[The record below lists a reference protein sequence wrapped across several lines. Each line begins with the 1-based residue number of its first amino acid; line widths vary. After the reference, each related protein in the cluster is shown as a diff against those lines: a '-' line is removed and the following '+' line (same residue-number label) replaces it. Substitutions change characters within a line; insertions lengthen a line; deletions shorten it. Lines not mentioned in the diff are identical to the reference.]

1 MKKFKFISL
10 MIAALSLGFGF
21 TSCEEDLLNEDEEGG
36 AATISIDASADKTQV
51 EVGEDIV
58 VSYDVLISDNKLES
72 IELREGDNLIGAVQ
86 DGFDDTRRDAG
97 EITYNAT
104 EAGDFVLS
112 LYVVDN
118 KGNSKTSDINITVL
132 EAGGEISEFTAI
144 LMGAQSNTD
153 EGSYLDANTG
163 NTYMQSDAES
173 NQSLIDVIY
182 YYGSANKATFA
193 APNNELVDGTGAN
206 ALSLTAAFSTKNA
219 TKFTKTTL
227 DASDFDAIV
236 NDATIVS
243 EADGLS
249 DSDATDVAV
258 GEVVAFKTQ
267 GGKSGLIKVVEL
279 EAINTGTIT
288 IAVKVQN

>member
-1 MKKFKFISL
+1 
-10 MIAALSLGFGF
+10 LGFGF